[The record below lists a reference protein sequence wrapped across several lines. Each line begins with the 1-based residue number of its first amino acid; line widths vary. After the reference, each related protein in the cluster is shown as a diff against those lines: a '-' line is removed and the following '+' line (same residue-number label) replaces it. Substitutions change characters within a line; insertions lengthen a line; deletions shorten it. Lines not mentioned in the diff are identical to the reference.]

1 MATPQQELEQLSSS
15 ATNQEIIDKINEIV
29 KAINEDLWGIVS

>member
-1 MATPQQELEQLSSS
+1 MSGPQQIQELSSS

-29 KAINEDLWGIVS
+29 EAINLDLRGIVD

>member
-1 MATPQQELEQLSSS
+1 MATPQKELQQLANS

>member
-1 MATPQQELEQLSSS
+1 MATPQQELQQLSNS

-29 KAINEDLWGIVS
+29 RAINEDLWGIVS

>member
-1 MATPQQELEQLSSS
+1 MSTPQKELQALSSS

-29 KAINEDLWGIVS
+29 RVINEDLWGIVS